1 MGRLFWKFFF
11 FLWLAQVLTTVGVSV
26 AVWALRAEHQR
37 ARIAAMEG
45 PPPGVPPG
53 MPPLPRRELGPPM
66 PRHGWHRP
74 AFIPPLMPLIAG
86 SIASVLIAALL
97 AWYFARPISSLKR
110 AFEDLAGGKLG
121 TRIGAA
127 MNERHD
133 ELADLG
139 SDFDRMAERMQ
150 GLLDGQRRLLHD
162 VSHEIRSPLARLQ
175 AVAGLMRQQ
184 PEKTSEYLERIERD
198 TARIDALV
206 GELLTLAR
214 LDAGTLGKA
223 RAEVDLAAL
232 LEQIAEDAEIEA
244 QAKGCELKLE
254 CPPAL
259 SVQGDQELLG
269 RAIENLVRNA
279 IRYSPSGSPIG
290 LAAGVDESAPEI
302 WIGVRDAGPGV
313 AESELQAIFEPF
325 YRARNNSSNDGYG
338 LGLAIAQRIA
348 TAHGG
353 SIFARNRPQGGLEVT
368 LRLPAAH

>member
-11 FLWLAQVLTTVGVSV
+11 FLWLAQVLTTLGVSV
-26 AVWALRAEHQR
+26 AVWALRAEHER
-37 ARIAAMEG
+37 AHIAAMEA
-45 PPPGVPPG
+45 PPPGPQSF
-53 MPPLPRRELGPPM
+53 PRREPGPPM
-66 PRHGWHRP
+66 PRHIWHRP

-97 AWYFARPISSLKR
+97 AWYFARPIRSLKR
-110 AFEDLAGGKLG
+110 AFDEVAAGKLN

-127 MNERHD
+127 MSERHD

-139 SDFDRMAERMQ
+139 TDFDRMAERMQ

-184 PEKTSEYLERIERD
+184 PEKAGEYLERIERD

-223 RAEVDLAAL
+223 RSEVDLAAL
-232 LEQIAEDAEIEA
+232 LAQIAEDAEIEA
-244 QAKGCELKLE
+244 RAKGCEVKLE
-254 CPPAL
+254 CAPSL
-259 SVQGDQELLG
+259 NVQGDQELLG

-279 IRYSPSGSPIG
+279 IRYAPLGSPIE
-290 LAAGVDESAPEI
+290 LAAAADDEAQAIRIRVS
-302 WIGVRDAGPGV
+302 DAGPGV
-313 AESELQAIFEPF
+313 PESELSAIFEPF
-325 YRARNNSSNDGYG
+325 YRARNNASNDGYG

-348 TAHGG
+348 AAHGG
-353 SIFARNRPQGGLEVT
+353 DIRARNRPQGGLEVI
-368 LRLPAAH
+368 LSLPIKR